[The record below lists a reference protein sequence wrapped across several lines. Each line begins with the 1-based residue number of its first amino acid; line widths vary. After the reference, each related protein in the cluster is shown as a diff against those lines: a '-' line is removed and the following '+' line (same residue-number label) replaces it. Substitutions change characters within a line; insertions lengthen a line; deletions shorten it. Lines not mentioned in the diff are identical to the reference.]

1 MNNQNLYNIPDSIR
15 QAIADGALVV
25 ANNSGG
31 KDSQAMLLK
40 LRALVPAD
48 QLLVIHAVLP
58 GVEWAGTEEHAR
70 EISKGLNYITV
81 QAGKTF
87 FDMVR
92 SRGFWPSPKYR
103 QCTSDLKR
111 GPIEKAIRHAMKGR
125 ANQTVINCMGLRA
138 QESSA
143 RAKTCG
149 QPVKVSERNSKAGRN
164 WIEWLPI
171 ADWTKDDVILEVKK
185 AGQQLHWAYQHV
197 SRLSCAFCIMGSK
210 ADLQAAARLNP
221 EMFAQ
226 YVALEQEIGQSFAM
240 PAKGQ
245 APKFL
250 PEYLEVA
257 V

>member
-1 MNNQNLYNIPDSIR
+1 MNNETLYSIPDSIR
-15 QAIADGALVV
+15 DAITAGALVV

-40 LRALVPAD
+40 LRKLVPAD
-48 QLLVIHAVLP
+48 QLLVIHAILP

-70 EISKGLNYITV
+70 AISEGLTYITV

-111 GPIEKAIRHAMKGR
+111 GPIEKAIRHALKGR
-125 ANQTVINCMGLRA
+125 TNQTVINCMGLRA

-149 QPVKVSERNSKAGRN
+149 QPVKKSERNSKAGRN

-185 AGQQLHWAYQHV
+185 AGQQLHWAYAHV
-197 SRLSCAFCIMGSK
+197 SRLSCAFCIMASK

-226 YVALEQEIGQSFAM
+226 YVALEQEIGQSFVM
-240 PAKGQ
+240 PVKGQ
-245 APKFL
+245 APRFL
-250 PEYLEVA
+250 PEVLGVA

>member
-1 MNNQNLYNIPDSIR
+1 
-15 QAIADGALVV
+15 
-25 ANNSGG
+25 
-31 KDSQAMLLK
+31 MLLK

-70 EISKGLNYITV
+70 EISAGLAYQTV

-111 GPIEKAIRHAMKGR
+111 GPIEKAIRHALKDR
-125 ANQTVINCMGLRA
+125 ANKVVINCMGLRA
-138 QESSA
+138 QESCA
-143 RAKTCG
+143 RAKTCE
-149 QPVKVSERNSKAGRN
+149 QDVKISERNSKAGRT

-171 ADWTKDDVILEVKK
+171 ATWTKDEVILEIKK

-197 SRLSCAFCIMGSK
+197 SRLSCAFCIMASK
-210 ADLQAAARLNP
+210 SDLQAAARLNP
-221 EMFAQ
+221 EMLEQ
-226 YVALEQEIGQSFAM
+226 YAALEQEIGQSFVM
-240 PAKGQ
+240 PKKGQ
-245 APKFL
+245 SPVFL
-250 PEYLEVA
+250 KEYLGV
-257 V
+257 VV